1 MKKFFFLLIKIIV
14 AASLIAWLVYTDKLE
29 FASLRIYLERPD
41 VLSYQIATYVVCC
54 LILGVARWN
63 LLMRALDLDVSY
75 WRSLQLQMIGFFFNT
90 AVPGAVGGDIVKA
103 VYVMR
108 EQKQQRKAPALLTVL
123 LDRIVGVASLF
134 VIASVATLLN
144 LDFISSRPVIWP
156 LAFFAVGGCLAVIVA
171 TIAVFYP
178 FADGKDP
185 FIKILQRNWFGFA
198 AIRSAYEAMRVYRT
212 RPWTLVICLLL
223 SILIQGINTLY
234 TLYISKTLTG
244 VSPDLLTFALIYP
257 LAILTTALPLA
268 PGGMGVGHVAFD
280 SLYRLVGWSG
290 GANVFNVVV
299 LASLAM
305 NLLGVIPYILFRAQT
320 PKEEAAALDALLAQ
334 ATIEQP

>member
-1 MKKFFFLLIKIIV
+1 MKKFLLLLAKISV
-14 AASLIAWLVYTDKLE
+14 AAGLIAWLVYTDKLE
-29 FASLRIYLERPD
+29 FASLRIFLERPD
-41 VLSYQIATYVVCC
+41 VLSYQITTYIVCC
-54 LILGVARWN
+54 LLLGVARWN

-75 WRSLQLQMIGFFFNT
+75 WRALQLQMIGFFFNT

-134 VIASVATLLN
+134 VIASAAALIN
-144 LDFISSRPVIWP
+144 FEFIASRPAIWP
-156 LAFFAVGGCLAVIVA
+156 LAFFAVGGCFALILG
-171 TIAVFYP
+171 TLAVFYP

-185 FIKILQRNWFGFA
+185 FIKILQRNWVGFG

-212 RPWTLVICLLL
+212 RPWTLVACLGL

-234 TLYISKTLTG
+234 TLYVSTTLTG
-244 VSPDLLTFALIYP
+244 VAADPLTFALIYP

-299 LASLAM
+299 LASLAL

-320 PKEEAAALDALLAQ
+320 PKEEVAVLDALLAQ
-334 ATIEQP
+334 TTIEQP